1 MESHANT
8 GGTPGAIPDHIA
20 RPHLRPLQPV
30 PVRNQQGQ
38 PFVALRDPAM
48 LSERTMVIP
57 ASHMLILQQ
66 FQGERT
72 LEEIAAHIRAPLQ
85 HITELARGLD
95 SLGLLWGPTFEELE
109 AKLKERIE
117 AAGAFGIGASGMMGK
132 TAEECRAKIEEHFA
146 NTEDPEVEASPRAI
160 VAPHLDYDRGW
171 PNYAA
176 AYHTLR
182 QLERPDR
189 VVILGTNHF
198 GIGDGVVLTEY
209 GFDSPMGRSPADRA
223 VVDKLVERFG
233 RPVIVDQLDHVAEHS
248 IQLHL
253 PWLQYWYPGI
263 PVVAALMPDPL
274 TPMVEEDG
282 ERVSGE
288 AFTTALEEVLH
299 DVGGRTL
306 FVASCDLSHVGPQFG
321 EPRAVDD
328 QRRIE
333 VERHDRDMMAK
344 FIAGDVD
351 DFLAAMRW
359 NSNPTRWCSIGSMT
373 ATLRLIKPEQ
383 IELLDYRQ
391 ACDEKGFGLV
401 SSAAMA
407 LL

>member
-1 MESHANT
+1 MTHDTKT
-8 GGTPGAIPDHIA
+8 GGTPESLPEHID

-38 PFVALRDPAM
+38 AFVALRDPAQ
-48 LSERTMVIP
+48 LSEKTMVVP
-57 ASHMLILQQ
+57 ATHMMILQQ
-66 FQGERT
+66 FQGERS
-72 LEEIAAHIRAPLQ
+72 LDEIAAHTRAPLQ
-85 HITELARGLD
+85 HIRDLAKGLD
-95 SLGLLWGPTFEELE
+95 GLGLLWGPTFEELE
-109 AKLKERIE
+109 SKLKERLE
-117 AAGAFGIGASGMMGK
+117 SSGAFAVGASGMMGK
-132 TAEECRAKIEEHFA
+132 SAEECRAAIDEHLS
-146 NTEDPEVEASPRAI
+146 NTEDPEVEGEPRAI
-160 VAPHLDYDRGW
+160 LAPHLDYDRGW

-182 QLERPDR
+182 QVERPDR

-209 GFDSPMGRSPADRA
+209 GFDTPMGRCPADRA
-223 VVDKLVERFG
+223 VVDKLVERMG

-253 PWLQYWYPGI
+253 PWLQYWYPDI

-274 TPMVEEDG
+274 APMVEDDD
-282 ERVSGE
+282 ERISGE
-288 AFTTALEEVLH
+288 AFADTLQDVLGT
-299 DVGGRTL
+299 VGGRTL
-306 FVASCDLSHVGPQFG
+306 YVASCDLSHVGPQFG
-321 EPRAVDD
+321 EPRPVDD
-328 QRRIE
+328 QRKVE

-344 FIAGDVD
+344 FIAGDVEE
-351 DFLAAMRW
+351 FLAAMKW
-359 NSNPTRWCSIGSMT
+359 SSNPTRWCSVGTMA
-373 ATLRLIKPEQ
+373 ATLRLIKPQQ

-407 LL
+407 IL